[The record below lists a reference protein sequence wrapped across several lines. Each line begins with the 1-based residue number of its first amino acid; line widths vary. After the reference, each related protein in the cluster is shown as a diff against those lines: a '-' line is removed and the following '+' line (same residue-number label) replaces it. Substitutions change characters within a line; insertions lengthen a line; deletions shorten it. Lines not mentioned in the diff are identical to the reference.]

1 MAAIQSA
8 NQLDELLDVLRRR
21 RLQII
26 LPMIY
31 TVAIGA
37 AIATFLPE
45 KFEVETQV
53 NLLEARVDDPSNL
66 SKNEKETSTLREVQN
81 AEYHVKQPSRIRSV
95 LKSLYWTEFEELDE
109 LGKAQFINKLQ
120 GLSLIHI

>member
-8 NQLDELLDVLRRR
+8 NQLDEFLDLLRRR
-21 RLQII
+21 RFQII

-37 AIATFLPE
+37 AVATFLPE
-45 KFEVETQV
+45 KYEVETQV

-66 SKNEKETSTLREVQN
+66 SKNEKETVTCAAAARSTQ
-81 AEYHVKQPSRIRSV
+81 HRSV
-95 LKSLYWTEFEELDE
+95 PS
-109 LGKAQFINKLQ
+109 
-120 GLSLIHI
+120 S